1 MEQFKIAKEAQRQEE
16 EQRLERKKIE
26 QDTSQVLIYFILFF
40 APRSSIRLC

>member
-16 EQRLERKKIE
+16 EQRAERKKME
-26 QDTSQVLIYFILFF
+26 QDTSQVLIDFILFF